1 MRTGNLLL
9 LVWLGACNSPSPA
22 PTASSPLPTPLE
34 RPRVL
39 RTDELPERERTIL
52 SAWRAGGAQWA
63 ELEPSV
69 LANPDERSFLVD
81 NLVRDLVRHF
91 EQSKLAGIGE
101 ADGPFER
108 SRAQLVRMPADST
121 PLLVELTAKGDGV
134 VAYLSADLLIAI
146 GPGAR
151 APVAAR
157 CSDPSASVRRRMVE
171 LWGKLPAG
179 ETPIPTAEW
188 ERLGALA
195 RHDPDWLVRGE
206 AQSSLASIGA
216 QQQNKGFVAGILRQG
231 LADPDLAVAQKAAE
245 GFGVL
250 GEPRAIPWLIDGLTP
265 LERKGAAAAVKAG
278 RKSLEVLSGEQ
289 RDRTL
294 PEWQEWW
301 DRIGSRR

>member
-1 MRTGNLLL
+1 
-9 LVWLGACNSPSPA
+9 
-22 PTASSPLPTPLE
+22 
-34 RPRVL
+34 
-39 RTDELPERERTIL
+39 
-52 SAWRAGGAQWA
+52 
-63 ELEPSV
+63 
-69 LANPDERSFLVD
+69 
-81 NLVRDLVRHF
+81 
-91 EQSKLAGIGE
+91 
-101 ADGPFER
+101 
-108 SRAQLVRMPADST
+108 
-121 PLLVELTAKGDGV
+121 VELTAKGDGV

>member
-1 MRTGNLLL
+1 MRTGKLLL
-9 LVWLGACNSPSPA
+9 LVWLGACNSHSPA

-39 RTDELPERERTIL
+39 RTDELPERERAIL

-101 ADGPFER
+101 ADGTFER

-157 CSDPSASVRRRMVE
+157 CSEPSASVRRRMVE

-195 RHDPDWLVRGE
+195 RHDPEWLVRGE

-250 GEPRAIPWLIDGLTP
+250 GEPRAIPWLIDGLIP

-278 RKSLEVLSGEQ
+278 RKSLEALSGER
-289 RDRTL
+289 RDRSL
-294 PEWQEWW
+294 AEWQEWW

>member
-1 MRTGNLLL
+1 
-9 LVWLGACNSPSPA
+9 
-22 PTASSPLPTPLE
+22 
-34 RPRVL
+34 
-39 RTDELPERERTIL
+39 
-52 SAWRAGGAQWA
+52 
-63 ELEPSV
+63 
-69 LANPDERSFLVD
+69 
-81 NLVRDLVRHF
+81 
-91 EQSKLAGIGE
+91 
-101 ADGPFER
+101 
-108 SRAQLVRMPADST
+108 MPADST

-195 RHDPDWLVRGE
+195 RHDPEWLVRGE

-250 GEPRAIPWLIDGLTP
+250 GEPRAIPWLIDGLIP

-278 RKSLEVLSGEQ
+278 RKSLEALSGER
-289 RDRTL
+289 RDRSL
-294 PEWQEWW
+294 AEWQEWW